1 MESRLRR
8 HNSQENNG
16 NSLGTK
22 DDKHLDQSQ
31 SRWNKRYE
39 GCLWYWDETGWLEFF
54 VKDLRCKAFVWCWW

>member
-22 DDKHLDQSQ
+22 DDKYLDQSQ
-31 SRWNKRYE
+31 SR
-39 GCLWYWDETGWLEFF
+39 
-54 VKDLRCKAFVWCWW
+54 